1 LSAASFFVQAAPALY
16 PFFGSTGIRRKQ
28 KAAKGLLFVDVF
40 EKMLKFLETPAL

>member
-16 PFFGSTGIRRKQ
+16 PIFGSVGIKRKR
-28 KAAKGLLFVDVF
+28 KAAKGMLFVDVF